1 MDYSK
6 ELIKKYKKERSLNH
20 WKPIFKRFLL
30 ILIAV
35 AVVLVLAW
43 EYSRAMVIY
52 YDMIG
57 LSDYM
62 RAF

>member
-6 ELIKKYKKERSLNH
+6 ELIKKYKKERSY
-20 WKPIFKRFLL
+20 WKPIFKRLLL
-30 ILIAV
+30 ILIV
-35 AVVLVLAW
+35 VTFVLVVAW

-57 LSDYM
+57 LSDTM

>member
-20 WKPIFKRFLL
+20 WKPIFKRLLL
-30 ILIAV
+30 ILIVV
-35 AVVLVLAW
+35 AVILIMAW
-43 EYSRAMVIY
+43 AYSMAMTAY

-57 LSDYM
+57 LSDSM

>member
-1 MDYSK
+1 MDYTK
-6 ELIKKYKKERSLNH
+6 ELIKKYKKERSY

-43 EYSRAMVIY
+43 EYSRAMTAY
-52 YDMIG
+52 YDLIG
-57 LSDYM
+57 LSDTM

>member
-6 ELIKKYKKERSLNH
+6 ELIKKYKKENR
-20 WKPIFKRFLL
+20 KPILKRLLL
-30 ILIAV
+30 ILIVV
-35 AVVLVLAW
+35 AVVLILAW
-43 EYSRAMVIY
+43 EYSRVMVIY

-57 LSDYM
+57 LPNSM

>member
-6 ELIKKYKKERSLNH
+6 ELIKKYKKERSY
-20 WKPIFKRFLL
+20 WKPIFKRLLL

-35 AVVLVLAW
+35 AVILIMAW
-43 EYSRAMVIY
+43 AYSMAMTAY

-57 LSDYM
+57 LSDSM

>member
-1 MDYSK
+1 MDYTK
-6 ELIKKYKKERSLNH
+6 ELIKKYKKERSY

-57 LSDYM
+57 LSDTM